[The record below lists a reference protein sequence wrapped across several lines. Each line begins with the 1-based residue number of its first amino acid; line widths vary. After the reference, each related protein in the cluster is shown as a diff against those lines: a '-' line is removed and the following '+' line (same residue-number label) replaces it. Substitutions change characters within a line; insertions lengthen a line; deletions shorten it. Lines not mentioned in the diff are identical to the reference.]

1 MSRRMRMNKLTKLTA
16 GAALIGALAIGTVA
30 CSNDDHSQSTQ
41 SSKVEKSKKSTK
53 KAVKQN
59 ETKLKRA
66 KIDLSQKDAL
76 DKFDAKYPNKQIK
89 SIDLKQKNGTYVYEI
104 DGFDKTNEYTATI
117 DADNGKV
124 LHSHSEKL
132 DVDDRHQ
139 KALDL
144 NSVISRDEATK
155 IAEKHA
161 DGVSKEWNLELD
173 EDDGKAYWDVEVSD
187 GTKSTEV
194 KINATNKDVVRTDRD
209 HDNDDD

>member
-1 MSRRMRMNKLTKLTA
+1 MNKLTKLTKLTA
-16 GAALIGALAIGTVA
+16 GAALIGTLAIGTVA
-30 CSNDDHSQSTQ
+30 CSNDDHSESTQ
-41 SSKVEKSKKSTK
+41 SSKVEKSKKNTK

-59 ETKLKRA
+59 ETKLKRT
-66 KIDLSQKDAL
+66 KIDLSQKDAV

-89 SIDLKQKNGTYVYEI
+89 SIDLKQENGTYVYEI

-117 DADNGKV
+117 DADTGKV

-132 DVDDRHQ
+132 DLDDRHQ

-161 DGVSKEWNLELD
+161 DSVSKEWNLELD

-194 KINATNKDVVRTDRD
+194 KINATNKDVVRTDTD
-209 HDNDDD
+209 HDDDDD

>member
-1 MSRRMRMNKLTKLTA
+1 MNKLTKLTA

-30 CSNDDHSQSTQ
+30 CSNDDHSESTH

-89 SIDLKQKNGTYVYEI
+89 SIDLKQENGTYVYEI
-104 DGFDKTNEYTATI
+104 DGFNKTNEYTATI

-173 EDDGKAYWDVEVSD
+173 EDDSKAYWDVEVSD

-194 KINATNKDVVRTDRD
+194 KINATNKDVVKTDRD

>member
-1 MSRRMRMNKLTKLTA
+1 MNKLTA

-30 CSNDDHSQSTQ
+30 CSNDDHSESTQ

-89 SIDLKQKNGTYVYEI
+89 SIDLKQENGTYVYEI

-117 DADNGKV
+117 EADNGKV

>member
-1 MSRRMRMNKLTKLTA
+1 M
-16 GAALIGALAIGTVA
+16 
-30 CSNDDHSQSTQ
+30 
-41 SSKVEKSKKSTK
+41 
-53 KAVKQN
+53 
-59 ETKLKRA
+59 
-66 KIDLSQKDAL
+66 
-76 DKFDAKYPNKQIK
+76 
-89 SIDLKQKNGTYVYEI
+89 
-104 DGFDKTNEYTATI
+104 
-117 DADNGKV
+117 
-124 LHSHSEKL
+124 HSHSEKL

-161 DGVSKEWNLELD
+161 DGVSNLELD

-209 HDNDDD
+209 HDNDND

>member
-1 MSRRMRMNKLTKLTA
+1 MNKLTA

-30 CSNDDHSQSTQ
+30 CSNDDHSESTQ

-89 SIDLKQKNGTYVYEI
+89 SIDLKQENGTYVYEI
-104 DGFDKTNEYTATI
+104 DEFDKTNEYTATI
-117 DADNGKV
+117 EADNGKV

>member
-1 MSRRMRMNKLTKLTA
+1 MNKLTKLTA

-30 CSNDDHSQSTQ
+30 CSNDDHSESTQ

-89 SIDLKQKNGTYVYEI
+89 SIDLKQENGTYVYEI
-104 DGFDKTNEYTATI
+104 DGFDKTNGYTATI

-124 LHSHSEKL
+124 LQSHSEKL
-132 DVDDRHQ
+132 DVDDLHQ

-194 KINATNKDVVRTDRD
+194 KINATNKDVVKTDRD

>member
-1 MSRRMRMNKLTKLTA
+1 MRMNKLTA

-30 CSNDDHSQSTQ
+30 CSNDDHSESTQ

-89 SIDLKQKNGTYVYEI
+89 SIDLKQENGTYVYEI

-117 DADNGKV
+117 EADNGKV

-173 EDDGKAYWDVEVSD
+173 EDDGKTYWDVEVSD

>member
-1 MSRRMRMNKLTKLTA
+1 MNKLTKLTA

-30 CSNDDHSQSTQ
+30 CSNDDHSESTQ

-89 SIDLKQKNGTYVYEI
+89 SIDLKQENGTYVYEI

-139 KALDL
+139 KALIL
-144 NSVISRDEATK
+144 
-155 IAEKHA
+155 IA
-161 DGVSKEWNLELD
+161 
-173 EDDGKAYWDVEVSD
+173 
-187 GTKSTEV
+187 
-194 KINATNKDVVRTDRD
+194 
-209 HDNDDD
+209 

>member
-1 MSRRMRMNKLTKLTA
+1 MNKLTKLTA

-124 LHSHSEKL
+124 LHLHSEKL
-132 DVDDRHQ
+132 DVDDHHQ

-194 KINATNKDVVRTDRD
+194 KINATNKDVIRTDRD
-209 HDNDDD
+209 HDNDND

>member
-1 MSRRMRMNKLTKLTA
+1 MNKLTKLTA

-30 CSNDDHSQSTQ
+30 CSNDDHSESTQ

-89 SIDLKQKNGTYVYEI
+89 SIDLKQENGTYVYEI
-104 DGFDKTNEYTATI
+104 GGFDKTNEYTATI

>member
-1 MSRRMRMNKLTKLTA
+1 MNKLTKLTA

>member
-1 MSRRMRMNKLTKLTA
+1 MNKLTA
-16 GAALIGALAIGTVA
+16 GAAPIGALAIGTVA
-30 CSNDDHSQSTQ
+30 CSNDDHSESTQ

-89 SIDLKQKNGTYVYEI
+89 SIDLKQENGTYVYEI

>member
-1 MSRRMRMNKLTKLTA
+1 MRMNKLTA

-30 CSNDDHSQSTQ
+30 CSNDDHSESTQ

-89 SIDLKQKNGTYVYEI
+89 SIDLKQENGTYVYEI

-117 DADNGKV
+117 EAKNGKV

-132 DVDDRHQ
+132 DVDECHQ

>member
-1 MSRRMRMNKLTKLTA
+1 MNKLTKLTA

-53 KAVKQN
+53 KAAKQN

-89 SIDLKQKNGTYVYEI
+89 SIDLKQENGTYVYEI

-194 KINATNKDVVRTDRD
+194 KINATNKDVIRTDRD
-209 HDNDDD
+209 HDNDND

>member
-1 MSRRMRMNKLTKLTA
+1 MNKLTKLTA

-76 DKFDAKYPNKQIK
+76 DKFDAKYPNKQIE
-89 SIDLKQKNGTYVYEI
+89 SIDLKQENGTYVYEI

-132 DVDDRHQ
+132 DVDDLIKRP
-139 KALDL
+139 LIL
-144 NSVISRDEATK
+144 
-155 IAEKHA
+155 IA
-161 DGVSKEWNLELD
+161 
-173 EDDGKAYWDVEVSD
+173 
-187 GTKSTEV
+187 
-194 KINATNKDVVRTDRD
+194 
-209 HDNDDD
+209 

>member
-1 MSRRMRMNKLTKLTA
+1 MN
-16 GAALIGALAIGTVA
+16 
-30 CSNDDHSQSTQ
+30 DHSESTQ

-89 SIDLKQKNGTYVYEI
+89 SIDLKQENGTYVYEI

-117 DADNGKV
+117 EADNGKV

-173 EDDGKAYWDVEVSD
+173 EDDGKAHWDVEVSD

>member
-1 MSRRMRMNKLTKLTA
+1 MRMNKLTKLTA

-30 CSNDDHSQSTQ
+30 CSNDDHSESTQ

-89 SIDLKQKNGTYVYEI
+89 SIDLKQENGTYVYEI

-194 KINATNKDVVRTDRD
+194 KINATNNDVVRTDRD
-209 HDNDDD
+209 HDNDND

>member
-1 MSRRMRMNKLTKLTA
+1 MRMNKLTA

-30 CSNDDHSQSTQ
+30 CSNDDHSESTQ

-89 SIDLKQKNGTYVYEI
+89 SIDLKQENGTYVYEI

-117 DADNGKV
+117 EADNGKV

>member
-16 GAALIGALAIGTVA
+16 GAAPIGALAIGTVA
-30 CSNDDHSQSTQ
+30 CSNDDHK

-89 SIDLKQKNGTYVYEI
+89 SIDLKQENGTYVYEI

-194 KINATNKDVVRTDRD
+194 KINATNKDVVRTDHD

>member
-1 MSRRMRMNKLTKLTA
+1 MNKLTKLTKLTA
-16 GAALIGALAIGTVA
+16 GAALIGTLAIGTVA
-30 CSNDDHSQSTQ
+30 CSNDDHSESTQ

-194 KINATNKDVVRTDRD
+194 KINATNKDVVRTDTD
-209 HDNDDD
+209 HDDDDD

>member
-1 MSRRMRMNKLTKLTA
+1 MNKLTKLTA

-30 CSNDDHSQSTQ
+30 CSNDDHSESTQ

-89 SIDLKQKNGTYVYEI
+89 SIDLKQENGTYVYEI

-124 LHSHSEKL
+124 LQSHSEKL
-132 DVDDRHQ
+132 DVDDLHQ

-144 NSVISRDEATK
+144 NSIISRDEATK

-194 KINATNKDVVRTDRD
+194 KINATNKDVVKTDRD

>member
-1 MSRRMRMNKLTKLTA
+1 MNKLTKLTA

-30 CSNDDHSQSTQ
+30 CSNDDHSESTQ

-76 DKFDAKYPNKQIK
+76 DKFDAKYPTKQIK
-89 SIDLKQKNGTYVYEI
+89 SIDLKQENGTYVYEI
-104 DGFDKTNEYTATI
+104 DGFDNTNEYTATI

-124 LHSHSEKL
+124 LQSHSEKL

-194 KINATNKDVVRTDRD
+194 KINATNKDVVKTDRD

>member
-1 MSRRMRMNKLTKLTA
+1 MRMNKLTKLTA

-30 CSNDDHSQSTQ
+30 CSNDDHSESTQ

-89 SIDLKQKNGTYVYEI
+89 SIDLKQENGTYVYEI

-124 LHSHSEKL
+124 LQSHSEKL
-132 DVDDRHQ
+132 DVDDLHQ

-194 KINATNKDVVRTDRD
+194 KINATNKDVVKTDRD

>member
-1 MSRRMRMNKLTKLTA
+1 MNKLTKLTA

-89 SIDLKQKNGTYVYEI
+89 SIDLKQENGTYVYEI
-104 DGFDKTNEYTATI
+104 DGFDKTNEYAATI

-209 HDNDDD
+209 HDNDND

>member
-1 MSRRMRMNKLTKLTA
+1 MRMNKLTA

-30 CSNDDHSQSTQ
+30 CSNDDYSESTQ

-89 SIDLKQKNGTYVYEI
+89 SIDLKQENGTYVYEI

-117 DADNGKV
+117 EADNGKV

>member
-1 MSRRMRMNKLTKLTA
+1 MNKLTKLTA

-41 SSKVEKSKKSTK
+41 SSKVEKAKKSTK

-161 DGVSKEWNLELD
+161 NGVSKEWNLELD

-194 KINATNKDVVRTDRD
+194 KINATNKYVIRTDRD
-209 HDNDDD
+209 HDNDND

>member
-1 MSRRMRMNKLTKLTA
+1 MSRRMRMNKLTA

-30 CSNDDHSQSTQ
+30 CSNDDHSESTQ

-89 SIDLKQKNGTYVYEI
+89 SIDLKQENGTYVYEI

-117 DADNGKV
+117 EADNGKV

>member
-1 MSRRMRMNKLTKLTA
+1 MNKLTKLTA

-194 KINATNKDVVRTDRD
+194 KINATNKDVIRTDRD
-209 HDNDDD
+209 HDNDND

>member
-1 MSRRMRMNKLTKLTA
+1 MNKLTKLTA

-30 CSNDDHSQSTQ
+30 CSNDDHSESTQ

-89 SIDLKQKNGTYVYEI
+89 SIDLKQENGTYVYEI

-173 EDDGKAYWDVEVSD
+173 EDDSKAYWDVEVSD

>member
-1 MSRRMRMNKLTKLTA
+1 MRMNKLTA

-30 CSNDDHSQSTQ
+30 CSNDDHSESTQ

-89 SIDLKQKNGTYVYEI
+89 SIDLKQENGTYVYEI

-117 DADNGKV
+117 EAKNGKV

-194 KINATNKDVVRTDRD
+194 KINATNKDVIRTDRD
-209 HDNDDD
+209 HDNDND

>member
-30 CSNDDHSQSTQ
+30 CSNDDHSESTQ

-89 SIDLKQKNGTYVYEI
+89 SIDLKQENGTYVYEI

-124 LHSHSEKL
+124 LQSHSEKL
-132 DVDDRHQ
+132 DVDDLHQ

-144 NSVISRDEATK
+144 NSVISRDEATN

-194 KINATNKDVVRTDRD
+194 KINATNKDVVKTDRD

>member
-1 MSRRMRMNKLTKLTA
+1 MNKLTKLTKLTA
-16 GAALIGALAIGTVA
+16 GAALIGTLAIGTVA
-30 CSNDDHSQSTQ
+30 CSNDDHSESTQ
-41 SSKVEKSKKSTK
+41 SSKVEKSKKNTK

-59 ETKLKRA
+59 KTKLKRT
-66 KIDLSQKDAL
+66 KIDLSQKDAV

-89 SIDLKQKNGTYVYEI
+89 SIDLKQENGTYVYEI

-117 DADNGKV
+117 DADTGKV

-132 DVDDRHQ
+132 DLDDRHQ

-194 KINATNKDVVRTDRD
+194 KINATNKDVVRTDTD
-209 HDNDDD
+209 HDDDDD

>member
-1 MSRRMRMNKLTKLTA
+1 MRMNKLTA

-89 SIDLKQKNGTYVYEI
+89 SIDLKQENGTYVYEI

-117 DADNGKV
+117 EADNGKV

>member
-117 DADNGKV
+117 DANNGKV

-194 KINATNKDVVRTDRD
+194 KINATNKDVIRTDRD
-209 HDNDDD
+209 HDNDND

>member
-1 MSRRMRMNKLTKLTA
+1 MNKLTKLTA

-30 CSNDDHSQSTQ
+30 CSNDDHSESTQ

-89 SIDLKQKNGTYVYEI
+89 SIDLKQENGTYVYEI

-124 LHSHSEKL
+124 LQSHSEKL

-173 EDDGKAYWDVEVSD
+173 EDDSKAYWDVEVSD

-194 KINATNKDVVRTDRD
+194 KINATNKDVVKTDRD

>member
-1 MSRRMRMNKLTKLTA
+1 MNKLTKLTA

-59 ETKLKRA
+59 ETKLKRV

-89 SIDLKQKNGTYVYEI
+89 SIDLKQENGTYVYEI

>member
-1 MSRRMRMNKLTKLTA
+1 MNKLTKLTA

-30 CSNDDHSQSTQ
+30 CSNDDHSESTQ

-89 SIDLKQKNGTYVYEI
+89 SIDLKQENGTYVYEI

-124 LHSHSEKL
+124 LQSHSEKL
-132 DVDDRHQ
+132 DVDDLHQ

-194 KINATNKDVVRTDRD
+194 KINATNKDVVKTDRD

>member
-1 MSRRMRMNKLTKLTA
+1 MRMNKLTA

-30 CSNDDHSQSTQ
+30 CSNDDHSESTQ

-89 SIDLKQKNGTYVYEI
+89 SIDLKQENGTYVYEI

-117 DADNGKV
+117 EADNGKV

-173 EDDGKAYWDVEVSD
+173 EDDGKAYWDVEVSLLKLRLMLL
-187 GTKSTEV
+187 TKMS
-194 KINATNKDVVRTDRD
+194 
-209 HDNDDD
+209 